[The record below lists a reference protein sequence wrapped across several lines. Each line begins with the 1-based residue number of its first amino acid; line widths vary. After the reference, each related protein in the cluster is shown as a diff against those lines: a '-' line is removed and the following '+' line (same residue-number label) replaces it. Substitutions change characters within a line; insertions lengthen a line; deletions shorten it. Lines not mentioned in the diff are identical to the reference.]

1 MQQQNLHTVIVHIN
15 INFTLYTV
23 QNIVHF
29 IMKKDTIYNDAL
41 KNAIFHL
48 KKTYFYNKIEL

>member
-15 INFTLYTV
+15 INFTQYTV

-48 KKTYFYNKIEL
+48 KKLIFIIK

>member
-41 KNAIFHL
+41 KNAIFH
-48 KKTYFYNKIEL
+48 